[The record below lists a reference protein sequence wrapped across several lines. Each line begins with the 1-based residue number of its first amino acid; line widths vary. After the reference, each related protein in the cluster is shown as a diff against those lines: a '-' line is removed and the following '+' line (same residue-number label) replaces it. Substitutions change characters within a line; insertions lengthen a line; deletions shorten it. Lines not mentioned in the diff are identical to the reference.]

1 MSIYTFNLLVGYEPN
16 GVDVAQ
22 ASRAKLLRDLGVQST
37 FVFTTWPSPEKLAYY
52 LSLGHR
58 DEELLY
64 AQLAFTDQEKTVP
77 QQTVGALQ
85 MALQLTRLDIIE
97 QSEEKICYQLADNNV
112 LAFHLDP
119 YHPDCVRYVDYLLGT
134 TIIKREYYGACKLV
148 TEYFQYGSVIRR
160 TYHDQNGWIAF
171 EEARQGGHWLSK
183 MGPEILTSQTEVMRR
198 FLSKLSLKKEDLILV
213 DRASR
218 MEFARPLL
226 EQRSPAKLAMVFHSE
241 HEFENGQLNYE
252 YYYVFKYAQR
262 FDAFITA
269 TEAQKEV
276 LQQTLAKQDC
286 HGMPIYTIPV
296 GHLEELT
303 GSLEGR
309 RPFSLMTASRLDPRK
324 RLDLAI
330 RVVATAH
337 LTMPDLRFDIYGKG
351 GEADNLRHLI
361 QELAAQDYIHL
372 RGHADLQQIYPCY
385 QAYLTTSQW
394 ETFGLTL
401 MEAAGAGLALLGFDA
416 RYGNPTFIKEG
427 ENGFLV
433 PYSETVPEEE
443 LVKELADKL
452 VQLFE
457 SDLAPFHQ
465 ASYDLASS
473 YLASKVQEVWK
484 ETLMEMGQLGGKEI

>member
-22 ASRAKLLRDLGVQST
+22 ASRAKLLRDLGVQSA

-97 QSEEKICYQLADNNV
+97 QSEEKICYQLADDNV
-112 LAFHLDP
+112 LVFHLDP

-134 TIIKREYYGACKLV
+134 MIIKREYYGACKLV

-160 TYHDQNGWIAF
+160 TYHDQNGRIAF

-296 GHLEELT
+296 GHLEKLT

-351 GEADNLRHLI
+351 GEEDNLQNLI
-361 QELAAQDYIHL
+361 QELGAQDYIHL

-416 RYGNPTFIKEG
+416 RYGNPTFIKDG
-427 ENGFLV
+427 KNGFLV
-433 PYSETVPEEE
+433 DYSEKIPEAD
-443 LVKELADKL
+443 LVKELANSL
-452 VQLFE
+452 VELFQGNVT
-457 SDLAPFHQ
+457 PFHQ
-465 ASYDLASS
+465 ASYDLASC
-473 YLASKVQEVWK
+473 YLTSKVQEVWK
-484 ETLMEMGQLGGKEI
+484 QALKDMGQLDEKEI

>member
-85 MALQLTRLDIIE
+85 MEFQLTRLDVV
-97 QSEEKICYQLADNNV
+97 EKTKEAIHYQFADRNA
-112 LAFHLDP
+112 LIFHLDP
-119 YHPDCVRYVDYLLGT
+119 YHPNCVRYVDYLLSGNM
-134 TIIKREYYGACKLV
+134 IKREYYGACKIV
-148 TEYFQYGSVIRR
+148 TEYFQYGSVVRR
-160 TYHDQNGWIAF
+160 TYHNQDGSIAF
-171 EEARQGGHWLSK
+171 EELRLGGSWLYK
-183 MGPEILTSQTEVMRR
+183 LGPEIVTNHTEVMRR
-198 FLSKLSLKKEDLILV
+198 FLLQLSLKEEDLMLI

-218 MEFARPLL
+218 MDFARPLL
-226 EQRSPAKLAMVFHSE
+226 EKDHPFKLAMVFHSE

-252 YYYVFKYAQR
+252 YYYVFKYAKR
-262 FDAFITA
+262 FDYFITA
-269 TEAQKEV
+269 TDLQKEV
-276 LQQTLAKQDC
+276 LEQTLAKQGC
-286 HGMPIYTIPV
+286 QGIPIYSIPV

-303 GSLEGR
+303 ESQGDR
-309 RPFSLMTASRLDPRK
+309 PPFSVLTASRLDPRK
-324 RLDLAI
+324 RIDLAI
-330 RVVATAH
+330 RVVAQAH
-337 LTMPDLRFDIYGKG
+337 EQLPTLQFDIYGKG

-361 QELAAQDYIHL
+361 QELAAQDFIHL
-372 RGHADLQQIYPCY
+372 RGHADLQQIYPRY

-452 VQLFE
+452 VRLFE
-457 SDLAPFHQ
+457 RDLAPFHQ
-465 ASYDLASS
+465 ASYDLASC
-473 YLASKVQEVWK
+473 YLTSKVQEVWK
-484 ETLMEMGQLGGKEI
+484 QALKDMGQLDEKEI

>member
-112 LAFHLDP
+112 LVFHLDP

-160 TYHDQNGWIAF
+160 TYHDQNGRIAF

-262 FDAFITA
+262 FDFFITA
-269 TEAQKEV
+269 TEAQKAV
-276 LQQTLAKQDC
+276 LETTLHKQGLDNAT
-286 HGMPIYTIPV
+286 IYALPV
-296 GHLEELT
+296 GHLD
-303 GSLEGR
+303 SLSYPDGQR
-309 RPFSLMTASRLDPRK
+309 KPLSLITASRLDPRK

-330 RVVATAH
+330 RAVALAH
-337 LTMPDLRFDIYGKG
+337 DKEPNLHFDIYGKG
-351 GEADNLRHLI
+351 VEQENLEQLI
-361 QELAAQDYIHL
+361 DDLGAGSYIHL
-372 RGHADLQQIYPCY
+372 RGHANLQKIYPQY
-385 QAYLTTSQW
+385 ELYVTTSQW

-401 MEAAGAGLALLGFDA
+401 MEAVGAGLALVGFDA
-416 RYGNPTFIKEG
+416 RYGNPTFIKDG
-427 ENGFLV
+427 KNGYLV
-433 PYSETVPEEE
+433 PYDETMDEDL
-443 LVKELADKL
+443 LVSDMAGKIVAVLEGNL
-452 VQLFE
+452 E
-457 SDLAPFHQ
+457 SMHQ
-465 ASYDLASS
+465 ASYDLAKK
-473 YLASKVQEVWK
+473 YLKP
-484 ETLMEMGQLGGKEI
+484 EILEAWRKLLVAID

>member
-64 AQLAFTDQEKTVP
+64 AQLAFTDQKKTVP

-112 LAFHLDP
+112 LVFHLDP

-134 TIIKREYYGACKLV
+134 TIIKREYYGTCKLV
-148 TEYFQYGSVIRR
+148 TEYFQYGNVIRR
-160 TYHDQNGWIAF
+160 TYHDQNGRIAF
-171 EEARQGGHWLSK
+171 EEARQGGHWLSN

-198 FLSKLSLKKEDLILV
+198 FLSKLSLKEEDLILV

-226 EQRSPAKLAMVFHSE
+226 EQRSSAKLAMVFHSE

-269 TEAQKEV
+269 T
-276 LQQTLAKQDC
+276 
-286 HGMPIYTIPV
+286 
-296 GHLEELT
+296 
-303 GSLEGR
+303 
-309 RPFSLMTASRLDPRK
+309 
-324 RLDLAI
+324 
-330 RVVATAH
+330 
-337 LTMPDLRFDIYGKG
+337 
-351 GEADNLRHLI
+351 
-361 QELAAQDYIHL
+361 
-372 RGHADLQQIYPCY
+372 
-385 QAYLTTSQW
+385 
-394 ETFGLTL
+394 
-401 MEAAGAGLALLGFDA
+401 
-416 RYGNPTFIKEG
+416 
-427 ENGFLV
+427 
-433 PYSETVPEEE
+433 
-443 LVKELADKL
+443 
-452 VQLFE
+452 
-457 SDLAPFHQ
+457 
-465 ASYDLASS
+465 
-473 YLASKVQEVWK
+473 
-484 ETLMEMGQLGGKEI
+484 